1 MYNTFALRYGL
12 ILPIKNKNK
21 VGGELGTRKL
31 NPLLDSDDELD
42 QDEEYPLDWV
52 EASLKPGTQV
62 SRVYRSGCCARLWRR
77 TRQCSSMTRRTT
89 ACRPPRRAAGKLR
102 TQPPRRV

>member
-1 MYNTFALRYGL
+1 MYCFVACPGQQSSPTLLTHRYGL
-12 ILPIKNKNK
+12 ILPSKNKNK

-52 EASLKPGTQV
+52 EASLKV
-62 SRVYRSGCCARLWRR
+62 
-77 TRQCSSMTRRTT
+77 
-89 ACRPPRRAAGKLR
+89 CRPMLEAFLVLIVPQKIQNCIDLAIMCLKI
-102 TQPPRRV
+102 P